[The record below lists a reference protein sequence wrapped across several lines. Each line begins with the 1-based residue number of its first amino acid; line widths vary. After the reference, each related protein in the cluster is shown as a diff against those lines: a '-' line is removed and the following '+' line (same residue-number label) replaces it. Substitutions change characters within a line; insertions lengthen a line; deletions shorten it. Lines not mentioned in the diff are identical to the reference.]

1 MIVAQG
7 ALLPCGCGGRYW
19 RRLPEAEIATSDRN
33 HLVLRLPLGIVIG
46 IVLCVALGV
55 LLGIVLGIALGV
67 VLGVAMGNAP
77 GQCASA
83 LHCVWYRWYCRFQL
97 NFSGPL

>member
-7 ALLPCGCGGRYW
+7 ALLPCGYW
-19 RRLPEAEIATSDRN
+19 RRLLEAEIATSDRN

-46 IVLCVALGV
+46 IVLCVALGIALGV

-83 LHCVWYRWYCRFQL
+83 MHCIWYRWYCRFQL
-97 NFSGPL
+97 NFSRPL